1 MLKKQSQDTNRVLIA
16 DDDPVILDIVQTL
29 VEREGYEAVT
39 AQNGREAYRI
49 LHKDA
54 DFRAVIF
61 DMVMPHLEGSD
72 LLHQMQTEKR
82 LSRIPVVIMSS
93 SDDLK
98 MLSKGIGTGAVAFVP
113 KPFTP
118 DQMRNVLRL
127 VTLKSSE
134 SPKTPCPPIDSEAAA
149 RPIAKTIRVLL
160 VEDNPG
166 EAIVIESVLL
176 NAAAKIPQLSRVAVS
191 RASLLSEGIER
202 ILDGDVDIVFL
213 DLSLPDSEGLD
224 TLKRILEQDPG
235 VPVVVLT
242 GTEDR
247 TFASQAMKLGAQD
260 YLVKG
265 RVSEPAM
272 IRAVR
277 YAFEVRQES
286 PRFDLGGAED
296 ETRVPR

>member
-1 MLKKQSQDTNRVLIA
+1 LLNQPSLNTNRVLIA

-39 AQNGREAYRI
+39 AQDGREAYRI
-49 LHKDA
+49 LHKDS
-54 DFRAVIF
+54 DFRALIF

-72 LLHQMQTEKR
+72 LLHQMRTEKR
-82 LSRIPVVIMSS
+82 LSRIPVIIMSS

-127 VTLKSSE
+127 ITLKDSG
-134 SPKTPCPPIDSEAAA
+134 SPKLTGPPIETKDSTE
-149 RPIAKTIRVLL
+149 PIAKTIKVLL
-160 VEDNPG
+160 IEDNPG

-176 NAAAKIPQLSRVAVS
+176 KAAAKIPQLAGVAVS
-191 RASLLSEGIER
+191 RAGLLSGGIER
-202 ILDGDVDIVFL
+202 IQDGDVDIVFL

-224 TLKRILEQDPG
+224 TLERVLEQDPG

-242 GTEDR
+242 GTVDSWV
-247 TFASQAMKLGAQD
+247 ASQAMKLGAQD
-260 YLVKG
+260 FLVKG
-265 RVSEPAM
+265 QVDEPGM

-286 PRFDLGGAED
+286 PRF
-296 ETRVPR
+296 

>member
-1 MLKKQSQDTNRVLIA
+1 MLNQQSQNTNRVLIA

-61 DMVMPHLEGSD
+61 DMVMPHLEGAD

-82 LSRIPVVIMSS
+82 LSRIPVIIMSS
-93 SDDLK
+93 SDDLN

-127 VTLKSSE
+127 VTLKDSE
-134 SPKTPCPPIDSEAAA
+134 SPRNPGPPIEIEAPG

-176 NAAAKIPQLSRVAVS
+176 KAAAKIPQLSRVAVS
-191 RASLLSEGIER
+191 RAGLLSEGIER
-202 ILDGDVDIVFL
+202 ILDGVVDIVFL

-265 RVSEPAM
+265 QVNEPGM

-286 PRFDLGGAED
+286 PRFDFGAA
-296 ETRVPR
+296 R

>member
-1 MLKKQSQDTNRVLIA
+1 MLNRQSQNTNRVLIA
-16 DDDPVILDIVQTL
+16 DDDHVILDIVQTL
-29 VEREGYEAVT
+29 VESEGYEAVT

-54 DFRAVIF
+54 DFRVLIF
-61 DMVMPHLEGSD
+61 DMLMPHLEGSD

-82 LSRIPVVIMSS
+82 LSRIPVIIMSA

-127 VTLKSSE
+127 ITLRDTSH
-134 SPKTPCPPIDSEAAA
+134 KTPGPSIDTNT
-149 RPIAKTIRVLL
+149 RGKPIARTIKVLL
-160 VEDNPG
+160 IEDNPG

-176 NAAAKIPQLSRVAVS
+176 KAAEKLPQLSGVAVS
-191 RASLLSEGIER
+191 RAGLLSSGIER
-202 ILDGDVDIVFL
+202 ILAGDVDIVFL

-224 TLKRILEQDPG
+224 TLRTILEQDPG

-242 GTEDR
+242 GTEDSMV
-247 TFASQAMKLGAQD
+247 ASLAMKLGAQD

-265 RVSEPAM
+265 QVDEPGM

-277 YAFEVRQES
+277 NAFEVRQES
-286 PRFDLGGAED
+286 PRF
-296 ETRVPR
+296 

>member
-1 MLKKQSQDTNRVLIA
+1 MLNRQSQNTNRVLIA

-29 VEREGYEAVT
+29 VESEGYEAVT

-61 DMVMPHLEGSD
+61 DMLMPHLEGSD
-72 LLHQMQTEKR
+72 LFHQMQTEKR
-82 LSRIPVVIMSS
+82 LSGIPVIIMSA

-98 MLSKGIGTGAVAFVP
+98 VLSKGIGTGAVAFVP

-127 VTLKSSE
+127 ITLRDTSLKI
-134 SPKTPCPPIDSEAAA
+134 PRPPIDTNAPGK
-149 RPIAKTIRVLL
+149 PIAKTIKVLL
-160 VEDNPG
+160 IEDNPG

-176 NAAAKIPQLSRVAVS
+176 KAATKIPQLSGVAVS
-191 RASLLSEGIER
+191 RAGLLSGGIER
-202 ILDGDVDIVFL
+202 ILNGDIDIVFL

-235 VPVVVLT
+235 IPVVVLT
-242 GTEDR
+242 GREDS
-247 TFASQAMKLGAQD
+247 TGASQAMKLGAQD
-260 YLVKG
+260 YLIKG
-265 RVSEPAM
+265 QVDEAGM

-277 YAFEVRQES
+277 HAFDVRRES
-286 PRFDLGGAED
+286 PRFSF
-296 ETRVPR
+296 

>member
-1 MLKKQSQDTNRVLIA
+1 MLNRHPQNTNRVLIA

-39 AQNGREAYRI
+39 ARDGREAYRI
-49 LHKDA
+49 LHKDS
-54 DFRAVIF
+54 DFKVVIF
-61 DMVMPHLEGSD
+61 DMIMPHLEGSD
-72 LLHQMQTEKR
+72 ILHQMQTEKR
-82 LSRIPVVIMSS
+82 LSRIPVIVMSS

-98 MLSKGIGTGAVAFVP
+98 MLADGIGTGAVAFVP

-127 VTLKSSE
+127 ITLRDGE
-134 SPKTPCPPIDSEAAA
+134 SPKTARQPIGSKPPVKRS
-149 RPIAKTIRVLL
+149 AKALKILL

-176 NAAAKIPQLSRVAVS
+176 NAAAKIPQLSGITIS
-191 RASLLSEGIER
+191 RAGLLSAGIER
-202 ILDGDVDIVFL
+202 ILDGDVDIVFV
-213 DLSLPDSEGLD
+213 DLSLPDSLGLD
-224 TLKRILEQDPG
+224 TLKKILEIDPG

-242 GTEDR
+242 GTDDR
-247 TFASQAMKLGAQD
+247 TYANQAMKLGAQD

-265 RVSEPAM
+265 KIDEPGM

-286 PRFDLGGAED
+286 PRF
-296 ETRVPR
+296 